1 MSNSFFNRLS
11 TKLTAAF
18 ILSAVLGV
26 VIVAILVY
34 RYTSS
39 DFSTFLNHLQSM
51 QGMMGGMMRDQ
62 TVIQVEQ
69 DFLGNLKQTLWI
81 AGIAGV
87 VIAIVLGAIFTRQ
100 IVAPLGKVAASAG
113 RVAQGD
119 FKQKVNI
126 GGAGELDQL
135 GKAFNS
141 MAATLELN
149 QQVRRNMVADIAHE
163 LRTPLTVLQGNVE
176 AMQDGLLPPDKAHLA
191 SLHQETL
198 LLARLV
204 DDLRTLSLADAG
216 QLQFRPTSVN
226 LQSLSSQVV
235 ESFQALFSA
244 KHIEADLTGPDNLPE
259 VTVDPE
265 RTAQVLR
272 NLIGNAIHYTPEG
285 GKIAVRLVADT
296 GGVIVSVID
305 NGIGISP
312 EDLPRVFDRFY
323 RVDRSRTRSSGGSG
337 LGLAIVKQLIEA
349 QQGRVWAESTPGK
362 GSIFSFEL
370 PYPRQ

>member
-51 QGMMGGMMRDQ
+51 QGMMGGMMGDQ
-62 TVIQVEQ
+62 TVTQVEQ

-87 VIAIVLGAIFTRQ
+87 VIAIVLGAVFTRQ
-100 IVAPLGKVAASAG
+100 IVAPLGKVAAAAG

-119 FKQKVNI
+119 FKQKVDI

-141 MAATLELN
+141 MAATLERDL
-149 QQVRRNMVADIAHE
+149 QVRRNMVADIAHE

-204 DDLRTLSLADAG
+204 DDLRTLSLAEAG
-216 QLQFRPTSVN
+216 QLEFRPKSVN
-226 LQSLSSQVV
+226 LKALSAQVV
-235 ESFQALFSA
+235 DSFAALLNA
-244 KHIEADLTGPDNLPE
+244 KHITADIAGSDNLPE
-259 VTVDPE
+259 VRVDPE

-272 NLIGNAIHYTPEG
+272 NLIGNAVHYTPEG
-285 GKIAVRLVADT
+285 GKIKVRLTDET
-296 GGVIVSVID
+296 GGITVAVVD
-305 NGIGISP
+305 TGIGISA
-312 EDLPRVFDRFY
+312 EDLSRVFDRFY
-323 RVDRSRTRSSGGSG
+323 RVDRSRSRSSGGSG

-362 GSIFSFEL
+362 GSTFSFHF
-370 PYPRQ
+370 PFPRS